1 MLVVFCQFLNDDEIK
16 AIKETFYFM
25 DEDMSGSIEI
35 EELKKAFDEIQ
46 KGSTLVVDD
55 CNY

>member
-1 MLVVFCQFLNDDEIK
+1 MLVVFCQFLNDDVIK